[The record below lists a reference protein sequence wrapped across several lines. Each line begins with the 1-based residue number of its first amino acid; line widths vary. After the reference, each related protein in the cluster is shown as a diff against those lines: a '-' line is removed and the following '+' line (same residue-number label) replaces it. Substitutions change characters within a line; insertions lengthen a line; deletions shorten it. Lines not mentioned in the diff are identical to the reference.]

1 MTATGAGRPGDG
13 DDEDGGNGFSR
24 VRVSDI
30 WIFFFGFLFLRAG
43 NISTHLQGYGGR
55 DGGASSQSKHKTDG
69 CRSAFA
75 MVSLGGEKGSDQG
88 LATR

>member
-1 MTATGAGRPGDG
+1 MTATGAGRPSDG

-43 NISTHLQGYGGR
+43 NISTNLQGYGGR
-55 DGGASSQSKHKTDG
+55 DGGLPLNPSTRLMDADPPSPW
-69 CRSAFA
+69 
-75 MVSLGGEKGSDQG
+75 SL
-88 LATR
+88 